1 MGASESMITQE
12 ALLTTGKAKA
22 VFATSDPNILWL
34 HSLDQA
40 TALNGKQKEH
50 IPDKG
55 RLTTQISGVLFDYLN
70 QAGIKTHYLSAVDAT
85 DILVTKLTMLP
96 VEVVVRNY
104 AAGHF
109 ASRFDVEPMTP
120 LVPVVEEY
128 YYKRDDLDD
137 PALNASQAVALKL
150 ATPAQ
155 LASITEITARVNQLL
170 AEKFKAIGIT
180 LVDFKIEFGLDA
192 QGQLVLGDEL
202 SPDNMR
208 LIDDATGKSL
218 DKDVF
223 RRGEGDL
230 RAGYEIV
237 LHRLNETTTKGE

>member
-1 MGASESMITQE
+1 MGASKGMITQE

-22 VFATSDPNILWL
+22 VYETSDPKILWL

-55 RLTTQISGVLFDYLN
+55 RLTTQISGLLFEMLN
-70 QAGIKTHYLSAVDAT
+70 QAGIKTHYLSPVDET
-85 DILVTKLTMLP
+85 DILVARLTMLP
-96 VEVVVRNY
+96 IEVVVRNF

-120 LVPVVEEY
+120 LVPVVNEY

-155 LASITEITARVNQLL
+155 LAEISDITARVNQLL
-170 AEKFKAIGIT
+170 TEKFKTIGIT
-180 LVDFKIEFGLDA
+180 LLDFKIEFGRMKD
-192 QGQLVLGDEL
+192 GTIVLADEI
-202 SPDNMR
+202 SPDTCR
-208 LIDDATGKSL
+208 LWDSKTGEKL
-218 DKDVF
+218 DKDRF
-223 RRGEGDL
+223 RQDMGGVIE
-230 RAGYEIV
+230 AYEEI
-237 LHRLNETTTKGE
+237 HRRLKERT

>member
-1 MGASESMITQE
+1 MGASKGMITQE
-12 ALLTTGKAKA
+12 TLLTTGKAKA
-22 VFATSDPNILWL
+22 VYETSNPKILWL

-55 RLTTQISGVLFDYLN
+55 RLTTQISGLLFEMLN
-70 QAGIKTHYLSAVDAT
+70 QAGIKTHYLSPVDET
-85 DILVTKLTMLP
+85 DILVARLTMLP
-96 VEVVVRNY
+96 IEVVVRNF

-120 LVPVVEEY
+120 LVPVVNEY

-155 LASITEITARVNQLL
+155 LAEISDITARVNQLL
-170 AEKFKAIGIT
+170 TEKFKTIGIT
-180 LVDFKIEFGLDA
+180 LLDFKIEFGLDD
-192 QGQLVLGDEL
+192 QGALVLGDEL

-208 LIDDATGKSL
+208 LIDDATGASL

-230 RAGYEIV
+230 RDGYEIV
-237 LHRLNETTTKGE
+237 LHRLNETKGE